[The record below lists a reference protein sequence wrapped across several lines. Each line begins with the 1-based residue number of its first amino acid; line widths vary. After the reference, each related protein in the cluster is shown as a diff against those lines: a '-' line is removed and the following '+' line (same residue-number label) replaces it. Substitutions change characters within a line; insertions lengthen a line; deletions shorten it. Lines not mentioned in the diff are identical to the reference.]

1 MPSTRLSASA
11 CDDTSITHAPQPPGD
26 HVSHEGLQVRS
37 LGRRP
42 RGVEGAI
49 ADAISDGPHQS
60 ALNSGRIEDRADEK
74 AARRL
79 PVGAGDADDAH
90 LAAGVIEELR

>member
-1 MPSTRLSASA
+1 MSRMKACRSGAS
-11 CDDTSITHAPQPPGD
+11 G
-26 HVSHEGLQVRS
+26 VVL
-37 LGRRP
+37 

-49 ADAISDGPHQS
+49 ADAIGDRPHQT

-79 PVGAGDADDAH
+79 AVGAGDADDAH